1 MEQNLVRNGQSPKAV
16 SEHGDLKLIFKRGID
31 LVGSVIGVVL
41 FSPVLLLVAVLVI
54 WDSPGPALYKISAF
68 GIHGRRFTLYKI
80 RSMVNNALDLLSQRP
95 ELMEEYRRSLK
106 LANDPR
112 ITRIGRILRMTSLD
126 ELPQLF
132 NVLRGDMSLVG
143 PRCLSDIEL
152 ERYGANGAKVLSVKP
167 AMTGLWQVSGRQTV
181 SFERRMELDL
191 YYVDHWNLW
200 MDAVILLKTL
210 PAVFSGKGAR

>member
-1 MEQNLVRNGQSPKAV
+1 MEHDLVHKGQPQKAV

-41 FSPVLLLVAVLVI
+41 SSPLLLLVAVLVR
-54 WDSPGPALYKISAF
+54 WDSSGPALYKISAF
-68 GIHGRRFTLYKI
+68 GLNGRRFTLYKI
-80 RSMVNNALDLLSQRP
+80 RSMVINAFDLLSERP

-106 LANDPR
+106 IADDPR
-112 ITRIGRILRMTSLD
+112 ITRIGRILRKTSLD

-143 PRCLSDIEL
+143 PRVLSDLEL
-152 ERYGANGAKVLSVKP
+152 ERYGANGARVLSVKP

-191 YYVDHWNLW
+191 YYLDHWDLW
-200 MDAVILLKTL
+200 MDFVILLKTV
-210 PAVFSGKGAR
+210 PAVLSAKGAR